1 MTFKIITLGC
11 KVNIYESEVIKE
23 KLLNNNYQE
32 VEDNANIVIINTCSV
47 TNMADVKSR
56 KIIRSAKRDNPNS
69 IIVVCGCSA
78 ENHQEELNNLDIDIL
93 IGNKD
98 KSKIVELLNS
108 YLKNKQKITKFYDNQ
123 TLEFEDMQVDK
134 FTSHTRGF
142 IKIQDGCN
150 NYCSYCIIPFMR
162 GNIRSKDINIA
173 LEEAKTLVKNGHQE
187 IVLTGIHTG
196 SYGRGKDYDLVDL
209 IDKMSKIENLKRIR
223 ISSIEITE
231 LNDKF
236 LELLKNNPK
245 VCNHLHIPLQAGSNK
260 ILKLMNRKYDTNYFG
275 EMLKKIRTIRPNI
288 SITTDIIVGFPHE
301 TEEDFLE
308 TYEFAKKVEFA
319 KIHVFPYSKRNGTVA
334 AKMNEQVDGKV
345 KKERAHR
352 LLELSNTLEEK
363 YNQKF
368 LNQSVEVLIEENI
381 DNTSI
386 GHTSNYLKV
395 IINKK
400 IKKNTI
406 INAQIIKIEKA
417 SVFAI
422 N

>member
-1 MTFKIITLGC
+1 
-11 KVNIYESEVIKE
+11 
-23 KLLNNNYQE
+23 
-32 VEDNANIVIINTCSV
+32 
-47 TNMADVKSR
+47 
-56 KIIRSAKRDNPNS
+56 
-69 IIVVCGCSA
+69 
-78 ENHQEELNNLDIDIL
+78 
-93 IGNKD
+93 
-98 KSKIVELLNS
+98 
-108 YLKNKQKITKFYDNQ
+108 
-123 TLEFEDMQVDK
+123 
-134 FTSHTRGF
+134 
-142 IKIQDGCN
+142 
-150 NYCSYCIIPFMR
+150 MR
-162 GNIRSKDINIA
+162 GNIRSKDLNIA

-245 VCNHLHIPLQAGSNK
+245 VCDHLHIPLQAGSNK
-260 ILKLMNRKYDTNYFG
+260 ILKLMNRKYDTNYFE
-275 EMLKKIRTIRPNI
+275 EMLKKIRSIRPDI

-319 KIHVFPYSKRNGTVA
+319 KIHVFPYSKRNGTAA

-352 LLELSNTLEEK
+352 LLELSNSLEEK

-400 IKKNTI
+400 IQKNTI
-406 INAQIIKIEKA
+406 INAQIIKTEKA